1 MRQHPSKQQE
11 GRMASMFLVEDGKGD
26 TELGLICEL
35 YKIPE
40 RILSPMSKFKFAYSI
55 FLARLPNMYL

>member
-1 MRQHPSKQQE
+1 
-11 GRMASMFLVEDGKGD
+11 MASMFLVEDGKGD